1 MTDDEKKLKALRDEM
16 PPPIAAHTNGMV
28 IAVYKGPHPSTQFP
42 SEAAA
47 RFYLEAYRLVPSLFA
62 RIEELEK
69 CSDPALVDRLVQD
82 VAAHRLENEKLAARV
97 KLLEDQ
103 VAIEVNLRTKAQ
115 VRVRNGFK
123 VLSKLAEAAKRAG
136 ALEAELTKARET
148 PDWVELRKLRK
159 ENEAAAKAIAALEDI
174 GEQAKTYIDTLAD
187 ALRKAVDKGL
197 RLSKD
202 GELDSQLLALL
213 QVIR

>member
-16 PPPIAAHTNGMV
+16 PPPFAAHTNGMV
-28 IAVYKGPHPSTQFP
+28 IAVYKGPYPQTQFP

-47 RFYLEAYRLVPSLFA
+47 HFYLEAHRLVPSLFA

-82 VAAHRLENEKLAARV
+82 VAARRLENEKLAARV

-115 VRVRNGFK
+115 VRMRNALK
-123 VLSKLAEAAKRAG
+123 VLAKLAEAAKRAD
-136 ALEAELTKARET
+136 ALEAELAKARET
-148 PDWVELRKLRK
+148 IAVY
-159 ENEAAAKAIAALEDI
+159 AKQMARP
-174 GEQAKTYIDTLAD
+174 Y
-187 ALRKAVDKGL
+187 
-197 RLSKD
+197 
-202 GELDSQLLALL
+202 
-213 QVIR
+213 